1 MSTHPPIPFPIKPLA
16 RAFLVLPFAVSFLT
30 SCGGRTQA
38 APQNPAVP
46 VTVGKAERRT
56 IPVQVKAIGHVE
68 PYSTVTIKSL
78 VGGELVKIYFKEGQT
93 VHKGEPLFLIDP
105 KPYQAAVDQARA
117 QLEKDKAL
125 SAVAAEDVE
134 RYTELVK
141 KDYVTQEQYNQT
153 LANAKALEASVK
165 ADEAAVRNAA
175 LQLGYCSISS
185 PIDGRTGSLIVHE
198 GNIVKANADTGL
210 VVILQIRPILVSF
223 TVPEQYVA
231 QVRENG
237 TLRNLD
243 VEASL
248 PGEADPARGEL
259 NFVDNAVDNTT
270 GTILLKGL
278 FPNDSE
284 SLWPGQYV
292 NTVLTLSQLENAV
305 VIPSEAIQTG
315 QEGTFVFVVKPDST
329 VELKTVKRAFTLN
342 GSSVISEGLAGDETV
357 VTDGQLRLVP
367 GARIETVQN
376 VEGTK

>member
-1 MSTHPPIPFPIKPLA
+1 MPIHPWMNCPLRPLM
-16 RAFLVLPFAVSFLT
+16 RAFLVLPFALSLLT
-30 SCGGRTQA
+30 SCGGKPQSM
-38 APQNPAVP
+38 PQNPAVP

-56 IPVQVKAIGHVE
+56 IPVQVKAVGHVE

-78 VGGELVKIYFKEGQT
+78 VGGELEKIHFKEGQT

-105 KPYQAAVDQARA
+105 KPYQAALDQARA
-117 QLEKDKAL
+117 QLERDRAL
-125 SAVAAEDVE
+125 SAAADEDVA
-134 RYTELVK
+134 RYTDLVK

-153 LANAKALEASVK
+153 RANAKALEASVK
-165 ADEAAVRNAA
+165 ADEAAVQNAT

-185 PIDGRTGSLIVHE
+185 PIDGRTGTLIVHE
-198 GNIVKANADTGL
+198 GNLVKANADTGL

-237 TLRNLD
+237 TLRKLD